1 MSTSNDLSPR
11 LGDVKTQAKETIRK
25 VGDQL
30 SEQANYLRD
39 ATATAR
45 YNTEDFIQ
53 NNPWQSVAI
62 AAGIGLLVGIIVARR

>member
-1 MSTSNDLSPR
+1 MSISDDISPR
-11 LGDVKTQAKETIRK
+11 LDDVKTQTKETIRK
-25 VGDQL
+25 VSDQL
-30 SEQANYLRD
+30 NEQANYLRD

-62 AAGIGLLVGIIVARR
+62 AAGIGFLVGVIVTRR

>member
-1 MSTSNDLSPR
+1 MSISNDLSVR
-11 LGDVKTQAKETIRK
+11 TEGLKTQAKETVRK
-25 VGDQL
+25 VSDQL

-62 AAGIGLLVGIIVARR
+62 AAGIGFLVGVVIARR

>member
-1 MSTSNDLSPR
+1 MSTSNLSHRAEDL
-11 LGDVKTQAKETIRK
+11 KIQAKETVRK
-25 VGDQL
+25 VSDQL

-39 ATATAR
+39 ATTTAR

-62 AAGIGLLVGIIVARR
+62 AAGIGFLLGVIVARR